1 MIKVY
6 ALKTW
11 LAVRNF
17 YNKQK
22 YNLFV
27 YKEENKFLQRWKKF
41 SPETF
46 NLSKTITPLN
56 PVTADLIEASKKE
69 VPEADIDPTKQLIDE
84 VFPHGGKSNDLVVGP
99 DNPNRVGL
107 ISDKTLD
114 EIFPPEQTN
123 GFGGH

>member
-1 MIKVY
+1 VIKLYV
-6 ALKTW
+6 LKTW

-46 NLSKTITPLN
+46 KMKGESNKQLFTSEAESNVDIISPLPKPEITITDTGNLKMILPETTF
-56 PVTADLIEASKKE
+56 PVEEQSK
-69 VPEADIDPTKQLIDE
+69 DY
-84 VFPHGGKSNDLVVGP
+84 S
-99 DNPNRVGL
+99 
-107 ISDKTLD
+107 
-114 EIFPPEQTN
+114 
-123 GFGGH
+123 GH